1 MSTRHPAPP
10 GLRGALQALDAALD
24 APRRAGIPLGN
35 WRWLVRQRMA
45 AVRDALAG
53 EAAGSDDGW
62 LAARGGSAF
71 RERNALLS
79 RLAILG
85 SPVLETPDVEATRIE
100 LKRLRR
106 RHRPAHAAA
115 ARPGLRRGRDG
126 ARRLGVAGRRHLQS
140 CGASGQARRGA
151 GVADRN
157 RLESGRW
164 QRCQPRVRIPPPL
177 PAQSR

>member
-1 MSTRHPAPP
+1 MGTTAPRFAP

-53 EAAGSDDGW
+53 ETAGSDDGW

-79 RLAILG
+79 RLSTLG
-85 SPVLETPDVEATRIE
+85 PLVLETPDVEATRIE
-100 LKRLRR
+100 LKRLVVDIG
-106 RHRPAHAAA
+106 RHMQ
-115 ARPGLRRGRDG
+115 
-126 ARRLGVAGRRHLQS
+126 RLHDLAYDEVEMEIGGS
-140 CGASGQARRGA
+140 
-151 GVADRN
+151 
-157 RLESGRW
+157 E
-164 QRCQPRVRIPPPL
+164 
-177 PAQSR
+177 